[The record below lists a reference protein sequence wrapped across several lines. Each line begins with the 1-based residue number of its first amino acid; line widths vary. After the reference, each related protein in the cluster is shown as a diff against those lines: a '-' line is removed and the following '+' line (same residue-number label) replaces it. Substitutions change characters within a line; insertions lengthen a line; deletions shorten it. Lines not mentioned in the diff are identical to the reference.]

1 VDSHRVMDIFC
12 QDTKLNLSPYYL
24 KPGFAFGGSCLPKD
38 LRALLYKAKTL
49 DVSLPILSAIL
60 PSNEQQIE
68 RGVRAVIEK
77 GSRKVGILGFSFK
90 AGTDDLRESP
100 VVELT
105 ERLLGKGFDLRIY
118 DTNVSLARI
127 HGANRDYILNRIPH
141 ISRLMVP
148 SVDAV
153 LEHAG
158 TIVIGNAAPEF
169 RDVPKRLVDGQ
180 TIVDF
185 VRVTDSRS
193 VAGVYEGICW

>member
-1 VDSHRVMDIFC
+1 MDIFC

-49 DVSLPILSAIL
+49 DVALPILSAVL
-60 PSNEQQIE
+60 PSNALQVE
-68 RGVRAVIEK
+68 RGVQAVIQQGAK
-77 GSRKVGILGFSFK
+77 KVGILGFSFK

-105 ERLLGKGFDLRIY
+105 ERLIGKGYELRIY
-118 DTNVSLARI
+118 DANVALASI
-127 HGANRDYILNRIPH
+127 HGANREYILERIPH

-148 SVDAV
+148 SIEDV
-153 LEHAG
+153 LAHAS
-158 TIVIGNAAPEF
+158 TIVIGNSAPEF
-169 RDVPKRLVDGQ
+169 RDVPRRLREAQ
-180 TIVDF
+180 TIIDL
-185 VRVTDSRS
+185 VRVTDSAS

>member
-1 VDSHRVMDIFC
+1 MDIFC

-49 DVSLPILSAIL
+49 DVALPILAAIL

-68 RGVRAVIEK
+68 RGVRAVIDQ

-105 ERLLGKGFDLRIY
+105 ERLIGKGFDLRIY
-118 DTNVSLARI
+118 DKNVSLARI

-141 ISRLMVP
+141 ISRLMV
-148 SVDAV
+148 STIDEV
-153 LEHAG
+153 LDHAG

-169 RDVPKRLVDGQ
+169 RDVPKRLTDRQ
-180 TIVDF
+180 TLVDF
-185 VRVTDSRS
+185 VRVTESRS
-193 VAGVYEGICW
+193 VSGVYEGICW

>member
-1 VDSHRVMDIFC
+1 M
-12 QDTKLNLSPYYL
+12 
-24 KPGFAFGGSCLPKD
+24 
-38 LRALLYKAKTL
+38 
-49 DVSLPILSAIL
+49 
-60 PSNEQQIE
+60 
-68 RGVRAVIEK
+68 RAVIERGK
-77 GSRKVGILGFSFK
+77 RKVGVLGFSFK

-118 DTNVSLARI
+118 DNNVSIARI

-148 SVDAV
+148 SIGEVMS
-153 LEHAG
+153 HAE

-169 RDVPKRLVDGQ
+169 RDVPKRLGEHQSVIDL
-180 TIVDF
+180 
-185 VRVTDSRS
+185 VRISDSRS